1 MTQPPVQICRA
12 DYANPA
18 HAAALAKLLDGYA
31 RDVMGGGH
39 ALPSRVLTTIAQELA
54 KRPHAFSVLAFVGD
68 VPAGLVNCF
77 EGFSTFAARPLVNV
91 HDVSVEPEFRG
102 RGIAQ
107 GMLRE
112 VEQIAR
118 ERGCCKLT
126 LEVLQ
131 GNTNAIQLYQKI
143 GFGGYKLV
151 ESMGHAVFF
160 QKALDQAPDGSH
172 A

>member
-1 MTQPPVQICRA
+1 MTQPLAHICRA

-18 HAAALAKLLDGYA
+18 HAAALAQLLDGYA
-31 RDVMGGGH
+31 RDIMGGGA
-39 ALPSRVLTTIAQELA
+39 ALPSHVLATVAQELA

-68 VPAGLVNCF
+68 APAGLVNCF
-77 EGFSTFAARPLVNV
+77 EGFSTFAAQPLVNV
-91 HDVSVEPEFRG
+91 HDVTVEPAFRG

-112 VEQIAR
+112 VERMAR

-131 GNTNAIQLYQKI
+131 GNTTAINLYQKI

-151 ESMGHAVFF
+151 ESMGQAVFF
-160 QKALDQAPDGSH
+160 QKPLV
-172 A
+172 